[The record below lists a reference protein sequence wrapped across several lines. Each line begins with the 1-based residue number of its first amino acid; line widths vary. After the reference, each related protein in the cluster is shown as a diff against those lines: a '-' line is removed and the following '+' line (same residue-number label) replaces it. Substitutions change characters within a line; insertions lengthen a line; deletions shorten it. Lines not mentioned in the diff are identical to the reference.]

1 MENRIFDLNE
11 YDDLEEWEA
20 EVDIFYEQDWAGLIE
35 YRRRKQR

>member
-20 EVDIFYEQDWAGLIE
+20 EGGYLL
-35 YRRRKQR
+35 